1 MRSSLA
7 AGCLVALLVACGGGG
22 LSLTEYAE
30 RVDALALELGEQ
42 LDAGDARMSTGTPTL
57 EDAQEVLTRAVAART
72 VFQEGLTALDPP
84 QQMADLHT
92 DLVEVHSRIIAA
104 QESFVART
112 ATATTLE
119 ELDQSAEAEAYRAIS
134 TESASLCQEFRAS
147 INATADREVFADTP
161 WIPGDMKEVVEVTFG
176 C

>member
-1 MRSSLA
+1 M
-7 AGCLVALLVACGGGG
+7 ACGGGP
-22 LSLTEYAE
+22 SLTEYAQ
-30 RVDALALELGEQ
+30 RVDALAYVMEGALE
-42 LDAGDARMSTGTPTL
+42 AGDVQMSTGTPTL

-72 VFQEGLTALDPP
+72 DFQEGLTALDPP

-104 QESFVART
+104 QESFVARA

-119 ELDQSAEAEAYRAIS
+119 ELEQSAEAKAYRAIS
-134 TESASLCQEFRAS
+134 TESASLCQEFRAK
-147 INATADREVFADTP
+147 INATADREIFADTP
-161 WIPGDMKEVVEVTFG
+161 WIPEDMKEVVEIMFFG